1 MAVSLLLR
9 QETET
14 QRSEV
19 VLGSSFSRQGTVAK
33 EEVREEAWE
42 KPSPASVSPSQLFAS
57 CSDAVRQ
64 EGTLRPSSL
73 GIQWPSRLA
82 PSPMMSG
89 LSAVRQLFSSLFWEI
104 L

>member
-19 VLGSSFSRQGTVAK
+19 VPGSSFGRQGTVAE
-33 EEVREEAWE
+33 EEVREETWE
-42 KPSPASVSPSQLFAS
+42 KPRPAWVLGGGQAGIHLPSLSFPTQLFVP
-57 CSDAVRQ
+57 CSDMMRQ

-73 GIQWPSRLA
+73 GIQ
-82 PSPMMSG
+82 
-89 LSAVRQLFSSLFWEI
+89 
-104 L
+104 

>member
-19 VLGSSFSRQGTVAK
+19 VLGSSVSQQGTVAE
-33 EEVREEAWE
+33 EEVREETWE
-42 KPSPASVSPSQLFAS
+42 KPRPAWVLGGGQAGVHFP
-57 CSDAVRQ
+57 
-64 EGTLRPSSL
+64 SL
-73 GIQWPSRLA
+73 GFPTS
-82 PSPMMSG
+82 
-89 LSAVRQLFSSLFWEI
+89 VVCSL